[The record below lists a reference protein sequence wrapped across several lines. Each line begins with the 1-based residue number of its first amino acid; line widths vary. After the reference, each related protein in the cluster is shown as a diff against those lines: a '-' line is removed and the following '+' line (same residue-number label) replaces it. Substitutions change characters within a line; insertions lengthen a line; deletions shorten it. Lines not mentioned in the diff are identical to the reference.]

1 MTMQAAMKL
10 TEPMR
15 RALSILPITVT
26 MWGGKPFTSL
36 PRGIRSVSTL
46 EALRAKGLCTSK
58 IAGFRTVWTLT
69 GSGSRALSDIQE
81 REHF

>member
-1 MTMQAAMKL
+1 MKL

-15 RALSILPITVT
+15 RALSILPISVT
-26 MWGGKPFTSL
+26 MWGGKPLTGL

-58 IAGFRTVWTLT
+58 TAGFCNVWTLT
-69 GSGSRALSDIQE
+69 DAGRRALEQSQE
-81 REHF
+81 GK